1 MQDSFIKNNL
11 SIVVS
16 FIAAVFAAGGI
27 FSEFTSLKDEIH
39 LVHDRLDEKI
49 ILIEELEHRIIE
61 LEKKVEYERGLLD
74 ARNNQI

>member
-49 ILIEELEHRIIE
+49 ILIGELEHRIIE
-61 LEKKVEYERGLLD
+61 LEKKVEYERRLLD
-74 ARNNQI
+74 ARNN

>member
-1 MQDSFIKNNL
+1 MCNKPFMQDSFIKNNL

-16 FIAAVFAAGGI
+16 LIAAVFAAGGI

-49 ILIEELEHRIIE
+49 ILIGELEHRIIE
-61 LEKKVEYERGLLD
+61 LEKKVEYER
-74 ARNNQI
+74 